1 MNAAQRQ
8 AATTGSANF
17 EVGPGDTL
25 HFRDKNNIVYV
36 KDQGST
42 LMRGRFF
49 VVTTILEHEDDD
61 GREDQ
66 EVSAEE
72 MASWVLQRVNV
83 Q

>member
-1 MNAAQRQ
+1 
-8 AATTGSANF
+8 
-17 EVGPGDTL
+17 
-25 HFRDKNNIVYV
+25 
-36 KDQGST
+36 
-42 LMRGRFF
+42 MRGHFF